1 MRAVVQRVSS
11 ASVVVDGKV
20 TGKIDKGLL
29 VLVGIGRED
38 DERDVEWLVDKTINL
53 RIFEDENDKMNLSL
67 IDVSGSL
74 LAISQFTV
82 MGDARKGRR
91 PSFTDAAEPEVA
103 RGLFNDFL
111 QMASKTVRV
120 ETGIF
125 QAHMDVE
132 LVNSGPVTILLDSK
146 RVF

>member
-1 MRAVVQRVSS
+1 VRAVVQRVSS

-38 DERDVEWLVDKTINL
+38 DERDVEWLVDKTVNL

-103 RGLFNDFL
+103 MGLFNDFL

>member
-1 MRAVVQRVSS
+1 VRAVVQRVSS

>member
-11 ASVVVDGKV
+11 ASVVVDG
-20 TGKIDKGLL
+20 
-29 VLVGIGRED
+29 
-38 DERDVEWLVDKTINL
+38 
-53 RIFEDENDKMNLSL
+53 NDKMNLSL